1 MAAFAQFHVP
11 HRRRER
17 YFRNKDVLALDFTEE
32 LRERYRFGRKSIMFL
47 SDLVRNDLEREI
59 RRNHAL
65 TVEQQV
71 MITLRFLAS
80 GSFLQ
85 VIGDTLGIAHFIS
98 KHMNK

>member
-17 YFRNKDVLALDFTEE
+17 YFRNKDALDFTEE

-80 GSFLQ
+80 GNVLQ